1 MNRIVNF
8 GIRVLFRHGYNDTTN
23 AFKAYR
29 REVIENVQPSSPT
42 TSTSP
47 SSCR

>member
-1 MNRIVNF
+1 M
-8 GIRVLFRHGYNDTTN
+8 GIRVLFQHGYNDTTN

-29 REVIENVQPSSPT
+29 REVITSSSRSSPT

-47 SSCR
+47 SRCR